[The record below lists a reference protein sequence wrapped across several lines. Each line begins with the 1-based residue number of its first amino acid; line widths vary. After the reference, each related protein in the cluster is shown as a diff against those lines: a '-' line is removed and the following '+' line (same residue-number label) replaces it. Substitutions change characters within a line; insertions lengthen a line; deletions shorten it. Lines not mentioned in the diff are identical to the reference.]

1 MGCKIDRS
9 EIKTCKWISHTKYIR
24 RKRCCTHAKIC
35 KCAKCHLVKIK
46 CSVCNRCIIRRQPK
60 KSCSTK
66 KKLEDMELK
75 NNVVNGFI
83 SVEENYVK
91 NLIKNV
97 KLQELQ
103 LQENANI
110 LKKEN
115 ILKWEDVVHIE
126 IFVKEKDVIQKK
138 IKCGICKKHTI
149 RRHPK
154 RCCKVKPY
162 KNGQR
167 SRCCRWFKV
176 CKGGK
181 CHNKNVRC
189 HWGNHHGHP
198 AGFKRKCA
206 IKKFFCKKVG
216 KHGEK
221 RRCCDFIHGK
231 RTKCYWVGKAKFF

>member
-1 MGCKIDRS
+1 MEKKKKQIVKKENVVQFFTEVSKGVNKVISRKCKWEGKTICKKWVHGCRWRAVGKSGRRKYCCKHLSVCNNGNCIKKNSKCKWSGCQIDRS

-97 KLQELQ
+97 KLQE
-103 LQENANI
+103 
-110 LKKEN
+110 
-115 ILKWEDVVHIE
+115 
-126 IFVKEKDVIQKK
+126 
-138 IKCGICKKHTI
+138 
-149 RRHPK
+149 
-154 RCCKVKPY
+154 
-162 KNGQR
+162 
-167 SRCCRWFKV
+167 
-176 CKGGK
+176 
-181 CHNKNVRC
+181 
-189 HWGNHHGHP
+189 
-198 AGFKRKCA
+198 
-206 IKKFFCKKVG
+206 
-216 KHGEK
+216 
-221 RRCCDFIHGK
+221 
-231 RTKCYWVGKAKFF
+231 